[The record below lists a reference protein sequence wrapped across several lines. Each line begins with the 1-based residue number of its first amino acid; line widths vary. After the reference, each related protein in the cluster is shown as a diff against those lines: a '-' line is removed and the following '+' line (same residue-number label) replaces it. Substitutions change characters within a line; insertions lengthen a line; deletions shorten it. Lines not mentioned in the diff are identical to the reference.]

1 MSDSELTR
9 PKRVSPDEVSFEE
22 RKSLLE
28 AMRPED
34 MGLGYREEQ
43 TMTQMVFY
51 SFVRHRPAMIGT
63 VIILLFALAAIF
75 APSLTS
81 FDPEKTNLDMML
93 EPPSAQH
100 VMGTDELGR
109 DLLTR
114 IFYGGRVS
122 LSIGVMAMALA
133 VGVGAVVG
141 GLAGFYGGWVD
152 NVLMRFTDMMLAFPQ
167 LFVLIILSIALRDLP
182 IEALRGTAF
191 ASVLTIVLVIAILA
205 WMRVARL
212 VRASFLALK
221 EKEFVEAARCAGVP
235 NWRIM
240 LRHLLPNAMSP
251 IIVAAT
257 FRVATSIITESGLS
271 YLGFGVQPPTP
282 TWGNMLKNAQD
293 QMTRAPWTAVF
304 PGLMIFIAV
313 IAINFIGDGLRDALD
328 PYKVES

>member
-1 MSDSELTR
+1 MPDSEAIQPQEQPALDLK
-9 PKRVSPDEVSFEE
+9 PK
-22 RKSLLE
+22 
-28 AMRPED
+28 
-34 MGLGYREEQ
+34 YREQQ
-43 TMTQMVFY
+43 TMSQLIWRSY
-51 SFVRHRPAMIGT
+51 RRHKPAMIGT
-63 VIILLFALAAIF
+63 TIVLIFALAAIF
-75 APSLTS
+75 APYISPW
-81 FDPEKTNLDMML
+81 DPEKTNLDAML

-100 VMGTDELGR
+100 LMGTDELGR

-114 IFYGGRVS
+114 ILYGGRVS

-133 VGVGAVVG
+133 VVVGAIVG

-167 LFVLIILSIALRDLP
+167 LFVLIILALALRDIP

-191 ASVLTIVLVIAILA
+191 ASVLSIVLVIAVLA

-212 VRASFLALK
+212 VRASFLSLK
-221 EKEFVEAARCAGVP
+221 EKEFIEAARSSGVP

-240 LRHLLPNAMSP
+240 VRHLLPNAMSP

-257 FRVATSIITESGLS
+257 FRVASSIITESGLS

-282 TWGNMLKNAQD
+282 TWGNMLKNAQT
-293 QMTRAPWTAVF
+293 QMTRAPWTAIF

-328 PYKVES
+328 PYKVET